1 DSSADTIVGIDING
15 EKEAIARQMG
25 CNEFI
30 NPKSL
35 DQPLEEVLRA
45 KGIEYAFDC
54 VGNED
59 VLNTA
64 LKSLTPWGSLT
75 VIGLGKRG
83 NKVETSVAELL
94 EGRQVA
100 GGYFGN
106 MKPREANQRLVD
118 MMCAGNLKIDSMITH
133 RMRLEDIG
141 RAFDVLKAG
150 ETIRTTIT
158 CRAAVLW
165 KEGSPLTVETI
176 TVDPPKKGEVR
187 VRMVAAGVCAT
198 DAHFVWGWPTDLA
211 LDFEGLPV
219 VLGHE
224 GAGVVESVGAGV
236 TAVSAGDKVVLMW
249 MPECGVCDLCR
260 NPKTN
265 FCSVGN
271 FYTTL
276 YHDNRETR
284 MKVNGKPLLSLA
296 GTSTFSEYAV
306 VRQSQV
312 AKVNPSADL
321 KTGCIIGC
329 AVGTGYGSATNIAR
343 V

>member
-1 DSSADTIVGIDING
+1 MST
-15 EKEAIARQMG
+15 E
-25 CNEFI
+25 
-30 NPKSL
+30 
-35 DQPLEEVLRA
+35 
-45 KGIEYAFDC
+45 
-54 VGNED
+54 
-59 VLNTA
+59 
-64 LKSLTPWGSLT
+64 
-75 VIGLGKRG
+75 GK
-83 NKVETSVAELL
+83 
-94 EGRQVA
+94 
-100 GGYFGN
+100 
-106 MKPREANQRLVD
+106 
-118 MMCAGNLKIDSMITH
+118 
-133 RMRLEDIG
+133 
-141 RAFDVLKAG
+141 
-150 ETIRTTIT
+150 TIT

-343 V
+343 VHKGGKCAVWGLGAIGLSAVIGCKDSSADTIVGIDINGEKEAIARQMGCNEFINPKSL